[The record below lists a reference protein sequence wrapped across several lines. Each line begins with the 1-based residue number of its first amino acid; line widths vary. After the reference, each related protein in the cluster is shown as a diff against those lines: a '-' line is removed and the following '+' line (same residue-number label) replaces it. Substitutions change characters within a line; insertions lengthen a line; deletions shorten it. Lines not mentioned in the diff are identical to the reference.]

1 MLIETEI
8 VPALAKADEQFEVDR
23 ENDDME
29 I

>member
-8 VPALAKADEQFEVDR
+8 VPTLAKADEQFEVDY